1 MTQLPDG
8 RSAASQSLSQ
18 QENSCKKLGE
28 IHDEKPVVI
37 TPSKEAK
44 LLSQITAAGPAV
56 LELLWVELSSL

>member
-1 MTQLPDG
+1 M
-8 RSAASQSLSQ
+8 RSA
-18 QENSCKKLGE
+18 
-28 IHDEKPVVI
+28 VVI